1 MDRILDACANVQ
13 AEIEIEPRVSN
24 GTSMIERFLFDA
36 SIFNTF
42 LSGIIIAGDES
53 ECETLRKKAVMDAD
67 VVVSTDFLSYVH
79 LQVVC
84 KDIADYKFM
93 CSHFHSNLPFRRF
106 NSVQSGSVTPP
117 CLRNFFT
124 WSM

>member
-1 MDRILDACANVQ
+1 MDRILDACANVL

-24 GTSMIERFLFDA
+24 GTSMNDRFLFDV
-36 SIFNTF
+36 SIFITF
-42 LSGIIIAGDES
+42 LSGIVVGDES

-79 LQVVC
+79 LQVVN
-84 KDIADYKFM
+84 KDIADYKFIY
-93 CSHFHSNLPFRRF
+93 SHFHSNLPFQRF

-117 CLRNFFT
+117 CLSNFFT